1 MDTISFHI
9 SFDTMTR
16 PVQFKTI
23 EKKAEGLYTELS
35 SRFISFAIPASDEN
49 EIRTFKNQLK
59 KTHHKAVHVVYAY
72 RFGFSGEIEKC
83 SDDGEPS
90 GSAGLPV
97 LNELRSH
104 QLSNIAIFVVRYFG
118 GKKLGV
124 SGLIRA
130 YRTAAADAIKTDEI
144 IIKDIYDFYNVVCE
158 EKYLNSIFHTI
169 NRLGAAVQQTEYGET
184 CKFTIKIKRAAAQH
198 LEDSLRQ
205 IWQATCEYAYSE

>member
-9 SFDTMTR
+9 SFDIMTR

-35 SRFISFAIPASDEN
+35 SRFISIAMPVSDEN
-49 EIRTFKNQLK
+49 EIRAFKNQLK

-72 RFGFSGEIEKC
+72 RIGFSGEIEKC

-124 SGLIRA
+124 AGLIRA
-130 YRTAAADAIKTDEI
+130 YKSAAADAIKPEEI
-144 IIKDIYDFYNVVCE
+144 IIKDIYDFYNIVCD
-158 EKYLNSIFHTI
+158 EKYMNTVFHAI
-169 NRLGAAVQQTEYGET
+169 NRLEAAVLQTEYGET
-184 CKFTIKIKRAAAQH
+184 CKFTIKIKRSAANI
-198 LEDSLRQ
+198 LEESIKQ
-205 IWQATCEYAYSE
+205 IWQATFEYAYSE